1 MNRIG
6 LISTLVVTTLVVAGT
21 GPAAAQ
27 TTSQSPETTS
37 PGAGDSQCPAVH
49 MLLAPGTSETA
60 RFAEPNQDT
69 HGFLSRDV
77 ARPVMSRVNG
87 PNIGDLSSGFAE
99 LLDLPAGMESLAGTA
114 REALGAAAT
123 DRERQAA
130 RVSRTYVTY
139 PATVGG
145 AQPPGLQTIPANVG
159 DLTPYGESM

>member
-1 MNRIG
+1 MSTRVG
-6 LISTLVVTTLVVAGT
+6 LISTLVVSTLVVAST

-27 TTSQSPETTS
+27 TTSQSPVTTS
-37 PGAGDSQCPAVH
+37 PGARDTQCPAVH

-69 HGFLSRDV
+69 HGFLSRDL
-77 ARPVMSRVNG
+77 ARPVMSAVNG

-99 LLDLPAGMESLAGTA
+99 LLELPPGVQSLAGTA
-114 REALGAAAT
+114 GEAIGSAAEREL
-123 DRERQAA
+123 QQA

-145 AQPPGLQTIPANVG
+145 AQPPGMTTLPENFGA
-159 DLTPYGESM
+159 